1 MCLERTHSAHGD
13 ECVKKGMRGSR
24 LSLCA
29 RMRDDAI
36 ACTSADVERL
46 SGRRASFCER
56 LGCGAQASGPRI

>member
-1 MCLERTHSAHGD
+1 MVTSAQ
-13 ECVKKGMRGSR
+13 KGMRGSR